1 MDRENLLIYVTAWDN
16 YQRGNTVALT
26 DLEKKVCTAVNIL
39 QEKNPELKTFI
50 RSLARLNY
58 EEKVAAVNAYFK
70 KDEEPELEENND
82 GMITIE
88 EIKDYPEIVGTMSPV
103 ETKKLNYLINN
114 SRKLRV
120 KKLNLKDLSYIN
132 EDDKLIEVIYDEDRN
147 EIRTTDP
154 DLLDYTQEIVRPET
168 VDIEEEKI
176 EVNEPEEI
184 TFIAPPKALVKH
196 AKKKQKAQK
205 SGYVSAFLLFALTG
219 FAGGVIATV
228 LTLILS

>member
-39 QEKNPELKTFI
+39 QEKNPELKAFI

-70 KDEEPELEENND
+70 KEEEPVIEDNND
-82 GMITIE
+82 EMITIE
-88 EIKDYPEIVGTMSPV
+88 EIKDYPKIVETMSPV
-103 ETKKLNYLINN
+103 ETKKLNYIINN
-114 SRKLRV
+114 SKKLRV
-120 KKLNLKDLSYIN
+120 KKLSLKDLNYIN
-132 EDDKLIEVIYDEDRN
+132 ENDELIEVIYDENRN

-154 DLLDYTQEIVRPET
+154 DLLDYTQEIVKPET

-176 EVNEPEEI
+176 EVNEPEVV

-196 AKKKQKAQK
+196 AKKKQRAQK

>member
-39 QEKNPELKTFI
+39 QEKNPELKAFI

-70 KDEEPELEENND
+70 KEEEPVIEDNND
-82 GMITIE
+82 EMITIE
-88 EIKDYPEIVGTMSPV
+88 EIKDYPKIVETMSPV
-103 ETKKLNYLINN
+103 ETKKLNYIINN
-114 SRKLRV
+114 SKKLRV
-120 KKLNLKDLSYIN
+120 KKLSLKDLNYIN
-132 EDDKLIEVIYDEDRN
+132 ENDELIEVIYDENRN

-154 DLLDYTQEIVRPET
+154 DLLDYTQEIVKPET

-176 EVNEPEEI
+176 EVNEPEII
-184 TFIAPPKALVKH
+184 TFVPPLRSTVKP
-196 AKKKQKAQK
+196 KPKKQKEEK

-228 LTLILS
+228 LTLLLS

>member
-39 QEKNPELKTFI
+39 QEKNPELKSFI

-70 KDEEPELEENND
+70 KEEEPVIEDNND
-82 GMITIE
+82 EMITIE
-88 EIKDYPEIVGTMSPV
+88 EIKDYPKIVETMSPV
-103 ETKKLNYLINN
+103 ETKKLNYIINN
-114 SRKLRV
+114 SKKLRV
-120 KKLNLKDLSYIN
+120 KKLSLKDLNYIN
-132 EDDKLIEVIYDEDRN
+132 ENDELIEVIYDENRN

-154 DLLDYTQEIVRPET
+154 DLLDYTQEIVKPET

-184 TFIAPPKALVKH
+184 TFIAPPKTLVKH
-196 AKKKQKAQK
+196 AKKKQRAQK

>member
-39 QEKNPELKTFI
+39 QEKNPELKAFI

-70 KDEEPELEENND
+70 KEEEPVIEDNND
-82 GMITIE
+82 EMITIE
-88 EIKDYPEIVGTMSPV
+88 EIKDYPKIVETMSPI
-103 ETKKLNYLINN
+103 ETKKLNYIINN
-114 SRKLRV
+114 SKKLRV
-120 KKLNLKDLSYIN
+120 KKLSLKDLNYIN
-132 EDDKLIEVIYDEDRN
+132 ENDELIEVIYDENRN

-154 DLLDYTQEIVRPET
+154 DLLDYTQEIVKPET

-176 EVNEPEEI
+176 EVNEPEII
-184 TFIAPPKALVKH
+184 TFVPPLRSTVKP
-196 AKKKQKAQK
+196 KPKKQKEEK